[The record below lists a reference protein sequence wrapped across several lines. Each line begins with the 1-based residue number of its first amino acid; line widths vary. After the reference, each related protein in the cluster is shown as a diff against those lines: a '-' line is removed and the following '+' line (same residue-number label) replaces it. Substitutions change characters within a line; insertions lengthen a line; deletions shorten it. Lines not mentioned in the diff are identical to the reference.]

1 MGPSVDR
8 VTPFSQSIRLP
19 LSSGRRIPRVRLW
32 TVTPHNVHYDVYC
45 YFGEWIEMQANE
57 EFGPPRKSLRPELP
71 FYHLQIDGVWDI
83 EERIPLTR
91 RKRSKN
97 PRGEPNGS
105 GASAAAFPPRFRRIR
120 IVTFIRGEVI
130 RRDVT
135 NDNPEVFAYIKS
147 PNGAAGGLTTTP
159 G

>member
-1 MGPSVDR
+1 MQSPSKLLR
-8 VTPFSQSIRLP
+8 Q
-19 LSSGRRIPRVRLW
+19 
-32 TVTPHNVHYDVYC
+32 VHGVALHFLY
-45 YFGEWIEMQANE
+45 EANE
-57 EFGPPRKSLRPELP
+57 EFGPPRKSPRPELP

-97 PRGEPNGS
+97 PWRTELRKWRVS
-105 GASAAAFPPRFRRIR
+105 GGFPPRFRRIR
-120 IVTFIRGEVI
+120 IVTSIRDEVI